1 MLKPLSDSATTRLAS
16 GQSERVFISYTG
28 VEPIGHLARA
38 LEMAGFRPF
47 TSYDLPAA
55 WPHSQG
61 LLKELHDVRASVFLI
76 GDQRQALNSSVELG
90 MALAAGLPV
99 LLVAAPQTELPDIA
113 GGLPVLRVALDDPHA
128 VDRILAA
135 LNEVAFANAPAAP
148 HETKPLKEQA
158 VELLKAW
165 SEGAAKGTE
174 SPTLEASEA
183 RALGVLA
190 DAFRSA
196 GVRAVREPSG
206 GTAEADFVVWNREI
220 EPFVGAPL
228 LVEVIGGQWPR
239 RRLDLKVRQLVAY
252 LAQLP
257 SSRWALLVVAGD
269 TDEPLK
275 PQLAS
280 EPVLI
285 ISLEELLRRM
295 QTESFADIV
304 RALRNER
311 VHT

>member
-1 MLKPLSDSATTRLAS
+1 
-16 GQSERVFISYTG
+16 
-28 VEPIGHLARA
+28 
-38 LEMAGFRPF
+38 
-47 TSYDLPAA
+47 
-55 WPHSQG
+55 
-61 LLKELHDVRASVFLI
+61 
-76 GDQRQALNSSVELG
+76 
-90 MALAAGLPV
+90 MALAAGLPI
-99 LLVAAPQTELPDIA
+99 LLVVAPETELPDIA

-128 VDRILAA
+128 PDRILAA
-135 LNEVAFANAPAAP
+135 LTEVASASAPAAP
-148 HETKPLKEQA
+148 RETKPLKEQA

-165 SEGAAKGTE
+165 TEGSAEGAAQGTE
-174 SPTLEASEA
+174 SPALEASET
-183 RALGVLA
+183 RALWILA

-196 GVRAVREPSG
+196 GVRAVREASG
-206 GTAEADFVVWNREI
+206 GAAEADFVIWNREI

-228 LVEVIGGQWPR
+228 LVEVIGGRWPR
-239 RRLDLKVRQLVAY
+239 RRLDLKVRQLVEY

-285 ISLEELLRRM
+285 LSLEELLRRM
-295 QTESFADIV
+295 QAESFADIV